1 MSLGITTQQQSGT
14 VARPLPHRDPAWP
27 STTAYCL
34 IDPDD
39 FPLGYDFSVFPPGH
53 IWTCISYS
61 VLVPH
66 PLRTG
71 LDVGRIDV
79 VIEDVD

>member
-1 MSLGITTQQQSGT
+1 MSLGITTQQRSGT

-34 IDPDD
+34 IDPNDIS
-39 FPLGYDFSVFPPGH
+39 LSYDFSAFPPGH
-53 IWTCISYS
+53 IWVCIPYS
-61 VLVPH
+61 VLVPR
-66 PLRTG
+66 PLRPG
-71 LDVGRIDV
+71 LDVGRTDA